1 MNGLLKKEENL
12 AYGEISKCLKVPV
25 EEITLAIDS
34 STPVS
39 SIEESVYSDSKQE
52 GGLNILDTIAS
63 KKDEAGAITN
73 KIAINQVIKGL
84 PDRDREVI
92 LLRYFRDKTQVD
104 VARILGISQV
114 QVSRIEKRILEK
126 LRRELA

>member
-84 PDRDREVI
+84 PDRDKVVI

>member
-73 KIAINQVIKGL
+73 KIAINQLIKGL